1 MAAGDTT
8 NEGQPT
14 VEHAL
19 GAYSTVLHETPLRPC
34 CTGVSADMG
43 PIPQCHRRTTRG
55 RTDTVTRVRETEG
68 NGRRVA
74 KGLRKGDGTPGR
86 SRSRRVPAQVIIEC
100 FQVTAVIC
108 STIADLCLSAGLGL
122 CRT

>member
-1 MAAGDTT
+1 M
-8 NEGQPT
+8 
-14 VEHAL
+14 
-19 GAYSTVLHETPLRPC
+19 
-34 CTGVSADMG
+34 
-43 PIPQCHRRTTRG
+43 TR
-55 RTDTVTRVRETEG
+55 DRETEG

-122 CRT
+122 CRTSLKTDLSIRRLLMMTPLGGLLIAFALGQVPGESQGPG